1 MLLSH
6 RVLPLRVDSNEAG
19 QVTVAMQVR
28 GRFAV
33 RQVTAHIG
41 SASNPLI
48 CRSWS
53 WCTQCTRQRNS
64 PLRQQDSQAELTRLR
79 GRIAELE
86 RENAAIDGFAAA
98 AAHELLAPLV
108 MIDAYAATALELAG
122 DELHADS
129 RRDLDALRR
138 AATRSRV
145 LVQTLL
151 EHARS
156 RGRALQR
163 RPVDVD
169 ALLREIL
176 LLLAPEIRARGV
188 EVEVDELPRVDADEA
203 LIGAVFTNLLMN
215 ALKFGPREGARIR
228 VGAGREDGGWRF
240 LVQSQGRLIAAEDR
254 QRIFEPY
261 RRGRDERRARGTGL
275 GLAICREIVEWHGG
289 RIGVEA
295 ASGGDNGFYFTLP
308 AGENV

>member
-1 MLLSH
+1 M
-6 RVLPLRVDSNEAG
+6 
-19 QVTVAMQVR
+19 
-28 GRFAV
+28 
-33 RQVTAHIG
+33 
-41 SASNPLI
+41 
-48 CRSWS
+48 
-53 WCTQCTRQRNS
+53 
-64 PLRQQDSQAELTRLR
+64 TRLR
-79 GRIAELE
+79 ARIAELE
-86 RENAAIDGFAAA
+86 QDKAAIDAFAAV
-98 AAHELLAPLV
+98 AAHELLAPIVL
-108 MIDAYAATALELAG
+108 IDAYAATALERSG

-138 AATRSRV
+138 AASRSRV

-169 ALLREIL
+169 AVLRESL
-176 LLLAPEIRARGV
+176 LLLAPEIRARNV
-188 EVEVDELPRVDADEA
+188 EVEVEVEVGELPQVEADEA

-228 VGAGREDGGWRF
+228 VAAGREADDWRF
-240 LVQSQGRLIAAEDR
+240 LVQSQGRPIAAEDR
-254 QRIFEPY
+254 ERIFEPY

-295 ASGGDNGFYFTLP
+295 AEGGDNGFYFTLP
-308 AGENV
+308 AG